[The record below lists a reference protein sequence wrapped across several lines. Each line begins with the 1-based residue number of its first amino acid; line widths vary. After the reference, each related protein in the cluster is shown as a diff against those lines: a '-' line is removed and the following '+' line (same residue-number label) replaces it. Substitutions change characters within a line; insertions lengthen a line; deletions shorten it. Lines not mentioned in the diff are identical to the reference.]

1 MAKLSKIINTQKSK
15 LFWLYIVVGILFVLT
30 GIILAPFWIDIDKDL
45 FFAPWG
51 HSIVKFVISGLILLY
66 VGGFLI
72 KKIVKGEGNGVI
84 KVLIIIET
92 ALLLLIALGGIL
104 SQFNVLKVNN
114 AGQILGLA
122 LWLRGTIEVFRAY
135 YFKNGTEA
143 KYPVWWLVI
152 AIVFIS
158 IGVAMFITNFLSNV
172 TILWI
177 LVSIILILGVISIVV
192 GFIKKPNKTKSK

>member
-30 GIILAPFWIDIDKDL
+30 AVILAPFWIDIDNDL

-51 HSIVKFVISGLILLY
+51 HSIVKFVISGLILLF
-66 VGGFLI
+66 VCGFLI

-143 KYPVWWLVI
+143 KYPVWWLAV
-152 AIVFIS
+152 AIVFITV
-158 IGVAMFITNFLSNV
+158 GVAMFITNFLSNV

-177 LVSIILILGVISIVV
+177 LVSVILILGVISIVV
-192 GFIKKPNKTKSK
+192 GCIKKPAKSKSK